1 MRVGF
6 LLLVV
11 AALLLLWLVVGWR
24 GGVDPRNYEVE
35 YAVVATYEAATG
47 RRVVEVARWVLG
59 VGEENYT
66 EFRRLT
72 AMSEYTLYA
81 ATERGRVYTAMCV
94 PDGGCSPGSG
104 PSLPFDLR
112 LSPFIKLPPGGT
124 EAGSCEHLGW
134 RGVVYRYKGVAVSLP
149 HAASMSR
156 DLDVCIWRGVVLW
169 MRAQG
174 PDDTLWINATYLRPY
189 DESRYWQILNTVKKY
204 SR

>member
-1 MRVGF
+1 
-6 LLLVV
+6 
-11 AALLLLWLVVGWR
+11 
-24 GGVDPRNYEVE
+24 VDPRNYEVE

-47 RRVVEVARWVLG
+47 RRVVEVARWVMG

-81 ATERGRVYTAMCV
+81 ATERGRVYTAVCV
-94 PDGGCSPGSG
+94 PDGGCG
-104 PSLPFDLR
+104 PSLPLDLK

-124 EAGSCEHLGW
+124 EAGPCKHLGW

-149 HAASMSR
+149 HAASMPR

-174 PDDTLWINATYLRPY
+174 PDDMLWINATYLRPY
-189 DESRYWQILNTVKKY
+189 DESRYWQILNIVKKY

>member
-1 MRVGF
+1 MRVGI

-35 YAVVATYEAATG
+35 YAVAAVYETATG
-47 RRVVEVARWVLG
+47 RRVVEVARWVMG

-94 PDGGCSPGSG
+94 PDGGCG
-104 PSLPFDLR
+104 PSLPFDFK
-112 LSPFIKLPPGGT
+112 LSPFIKLPSGGT
-124 EAGSCEHLGW
+124 EAGPCEYLGW

-156 DLDVCIWRGVVLW
+156 DSTCASGAAWCCGCEC
-169 MRAQG
+169 RAPMTRCG
-174 PDDTLWINATYLRPY
+174 STPPTYAPMTNLGTGR
-189 DESRYWQILNTVKKY
+189 S
-204 SR
+204 

>member
-1 MRVGF
+1 MGGTFFVCES
-6 LLLVV
+6 
-11 AALLLLWLVVGWR
+11 ALLLLWLVVGWR
-24 GGVDPRNYEVE
+24 GGVDPRKYEVE
-35 YAVVATYEAATG
+35 YAVVATYGAATG
-47 RRVVEVARWVLG
+47 RRVVEVARWVMG

-66 EFRRLT
+66 EFQRPT

-81 ATERGRVYTAMCV
+81 VTERGRVYTAMCV
-94 PDGGCSPGSG
+94 PDGGCGPSSG
-104 PSLPFDLR
+104 PSLPLDLK

-124 EAGSCEHLGW
+124 EAGPCEHLGW

-174 PDDTLWINATYLRPY
+174 PDDTLWINVTYLRPY
-189 DESRYWQILNTVKKY
+189 DESRYRRILNIVKKY
-204 SR
+204 GR

>member
-1 MRVGF
+1 MRVGI

-11 AALLLLWLVVGWR
+11 AAFLLLWLAVGWR

-47 RRVVEVARWVLG
+47 RRVVEVARWVMG

-94 PDGGCSPGSG
+94 PDGGCGPG
-104 PSLPFDLR
+104 PPLDLK

-124 EAGSCEHLGW
+124 EAGSCEHLGLK
-134 RGVVYRYKGVAVSLP
+134 GVVYRYKGVAVSLP
-149 HAASMSR
+149 YAASMSR

-169 MRAQG
+169 MRVQG

-189 DESRYWQILNTVKKY
+189 DKSKYWQILNTVKKY

>member
-1 MRVGF
+1 MRVGI
-6 LLLVV
+6 LLLVA

-35 YAVVATYEAATG
+35 YAVAAVYETATG
-47 RRVVEVARWVLG
+47 RRVVEVARWVMG

-81 ATERGRVYTAMCV
+81 ATERGRIYTNLCHVYTDL
-94 PDGGCSPGSG
+94 PRDFPGVAK
-104 PSLPFDLR
+104 PY
-112 LSPFIKLPPGGT
+112 PFIRLPPGGV
-124 EAGSCEHLGW
+124 EAGACEHLGL

-169 MRAQG
+169 MRVQG
-174 PDDTLWINATYLRPY
+174 PDNTLWINATYLRPY
-189 DESRYWQILNTVKKY
+189 DESRYRQILNIVKKY

>member
-1 MRVGF
+1 MRVGI
-6 LLLVV
+6 LLLVA

-24 GGVDPRNYEVE
+24 GGVDPRSYEVE
-35 YAVVATYEAATG
+35 YAVIATYEAATG
-47 RRVVEVARWVLG
+47 RRVVEVARWVMG

-94 PDGGCSPGSG
+94 PEGGCGPSSG
-104 PSLPFDLR
+104 PSLPLDLK

-124 EAGSCEHLGW
+124 EAGPCEHLGL

-169 MRAQG
+169 MRVQG

-189 DESRYWQILNTVKKY
+189 DKSRYWQILNTVKKY

>member
-1 MRVGF
+1 MRVGI

-47 RRVVEVARWVLG
+47 RRVVEVARWVMG

-66 EFRRLT
+66 EFQRLT

-94 PDGGCSPGSG
+94 PDGGCGPG
-104 PSLPFDLR
+104 PPLNLK

-124 EAGSCEHLGW
+124 EAGPCEHLGW

-189 DESRYWQILNTVKKY
+189 DKSRYLQILNTVKKY

>member
-6 LLLVV
+6 LLLVA

-24 GGVDPRNYEVE
+24 GGVDPRSYEVE

-81 ATERGRVYTAMCV
+81 ATERGRIHTNLGRVYT
-94 PDGGCSPGSG
+94 D
-104 PSLPFDLR
+104 LPRNFPAVAKPY
-112 LSPFIKLPPGGT
+112 PFIRLPPGGV
-124 EAGSCEHLGW
+124 EAGACEHLGL
-134 RGVVYRYKGVAVSLP
+134 RGVVYRYDAVAVSLP
-149 HAASMSR
+149 DTASTSGGV
-156 DLDVCIWRGVVLW
+156 DVCVWRGVVLW
-169 MRAQG
+169 MRIR
-174 PDDTLWINATYLRPY
+174 DTYGVLWVNATYLRPY
-189 DESRYWQILNTVKKY
+189 DNFRYRHILSTVKRY
-204 SR
+204 SQ